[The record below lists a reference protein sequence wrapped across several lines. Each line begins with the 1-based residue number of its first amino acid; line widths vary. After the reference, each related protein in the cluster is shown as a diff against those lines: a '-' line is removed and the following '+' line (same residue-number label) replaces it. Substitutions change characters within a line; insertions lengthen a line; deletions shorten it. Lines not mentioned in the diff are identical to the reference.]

1 MGAVR
6 RGQLGLHDAG
16 LFADPDL
23 VQEHRGGACAGTDQL
38 GQRDGLLLAGDLHR
52 DRCGGAAGAGAGR
65 AGGPQGQKK
74 DLLHLRGGAG
84 HDLLRADGL
93 CVELAAVPDP
103 VCGDQDLLQRVA
115 DDLRFD
121 AGRHHDGGPH
131 GRGLLQRLCV
141 GIPGVVRPV
150 FDRADRLCAGAGH
163 GRADSRAALAR
174 HRRVCH
180 GGMVADGDGAAAARL
195 HAKELFLRRER
206 VGGRGVP
213 QNLRHASPHR
223 TARQKGAVLPDRV
236 LSLHRRRGH
245 DHRQLHQHRHRPEP
259 QHRGAGDLPAG
270 DAGGGLWRIAGVCE
284 ALEEIHHRA
293 ADPGVHRGLLLRMPV
308 RADAE
313 KPAALCDSG
322 LRRGML
328 PGVDPVALPLL
339 LL

>member
-1 MGAVR
+1 MGVVR

-23 VQEHRGGACAGTDQL
+23 VQEHRGGSCAGTDQL

-74 DLLHLRGGAG
+74 DVLHLRGGAG

-93 CVELAAVPDP
+93 CVELAVVPDP

-141 GIPGVVRPV
+141 GIPGVVHPV

-174 HRRVCH
+174 RSRCLRRLPLHSGRRRCRHFPARFRAAFRRRFGCRICQGKRRKVEHRR
-180 GGMVADGDGAAAARL
+180 
-195 HAKELFLRRER
+195 F
-206 VGGRGVP
+206 
-213 QNLRHASPHR
+213 
-223 TARQKGAVLPDRV
+223 
-236 LSLHRRRGH
+236 
-245 DHRQLHQHRHRPEP
+245 
-259 QHRGAGDLPAG
+259 
-270 DAGGGLWRIAGVCE
+270 
-284 ALEEIHHRA
+284 
-293 ADPGVHRGLLLRMPV
+293 
-308 RADAE
+308 
-313 KPAALCDSG
+313 
-322 LRRGML
+322 
-328 PGVDPVALPLL
+328 
-339 LL
+339 